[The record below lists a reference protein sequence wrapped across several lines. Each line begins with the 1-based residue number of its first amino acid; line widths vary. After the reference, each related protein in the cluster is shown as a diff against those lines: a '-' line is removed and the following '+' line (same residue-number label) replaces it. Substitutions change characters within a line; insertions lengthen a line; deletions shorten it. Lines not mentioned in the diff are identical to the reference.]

1 MNLDDGLSPNRLKF
15 VRRRLGLSQA
25 KMGQL
30 MNVHQTLVSHWEHGT
45 RTPDA
50 YQQALYGL
58 LLRASQIAT
67 EAHFEAF
74 DALLK
79 GQHYASALVMMA
91 AIGMPGVRY
100 TTDDRN
106 EREDAK

>member
-1 MNLDDGLSPNRLKF
+1 VNLDDRLSPSRLKF

-74 DALLK
+74 DGLLQR
-79 GQHYASALVMMA
+79 QHYAQALVLMA
-91 AIGMPGVRY
+91 AIGIQDMHNTGN
-100 TTDDRN
+100 DKHAN
-106 EREDAK
+106 EVPQ